1 VSNGSGLKL
10 LACSVDCSPAAI
22 AAEVLARSVCIALPS
37 ASIEDPG
44 F

>member
-10 LACSVDCSPAAI
+10 LACSVNCRRLAI
-22 AAEVLARSVCIALPS
+22 AAEVPARSVCIALPS